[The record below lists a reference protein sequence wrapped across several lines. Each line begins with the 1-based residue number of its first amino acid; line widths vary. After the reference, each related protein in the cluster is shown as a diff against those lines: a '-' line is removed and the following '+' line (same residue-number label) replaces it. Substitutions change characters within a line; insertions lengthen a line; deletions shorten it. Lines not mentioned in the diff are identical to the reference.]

1 MKVNTTKCHI
11 CGEKYLKH
19 ALKQHHSQMAGKEA
33 QYLMAD
39 LFYKDESQRVKIT
52 KSEIMKR
59 CPHWKY
65 ILANPIIQTNPVA
78 RKHL

>member
-1 MKVNTTKCHI
+1 MKPNTVKCHI

-39 LFYKDESQRVKIT
+39 LFYQNMNKMVKIT
-52 KSEIMKR
+52 KTDIMR
-59 CPHWKY
+59 HCPHWKY

-78 RKHL
+78 RK